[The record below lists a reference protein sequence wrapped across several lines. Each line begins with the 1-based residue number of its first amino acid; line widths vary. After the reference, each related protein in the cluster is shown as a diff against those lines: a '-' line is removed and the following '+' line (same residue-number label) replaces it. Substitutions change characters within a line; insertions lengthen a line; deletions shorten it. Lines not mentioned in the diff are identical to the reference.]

1 MRPRKS
7 KRWAALASTK
17 TLALLQPVPSSG
29 PTLVKIVARIA
40 GLIGHSVREA
50 ARVTGRAAA
59 ALVGA
64 ERTARRV
71 RRNRRQNDRWT
82 TVIAAG
88 VHRNRVRVRRDPV
101 RAGSATNAVQKR
113 AANRSRVLGLC
124 RTLHKP
130 AEMTSALNN
139 GLNRDAS
146 SAMIVT
152 SEMIVTIAVIS
163 VVATGTMRPCSVS
176 AITCRTS

>member
-1 MRPRKS
+1 MK
-7 KRWAALASTK
+7 K
-17 TLALLQPVPSSG
+17 TLAILQPVPSSG

-50 ARVTGRAAA
+50 AIVTGRAAA

-71 RRNRRQNDRWT
+71 RRSRRQNDRWT

-113 AANRSRVLGLC
+113 AASRIRVLGLC
-124 RTLHKP
+124 RAPTLHKP
-130 AEMTSALNN
+130 AGMTSALNN
-139 GLNRDAS
+139 GLNRDTS

-163 VVATGTMRPCSVS
+163 AAAAGTNLRFWGWATTYPNS
-176 AITCRTS
+176 